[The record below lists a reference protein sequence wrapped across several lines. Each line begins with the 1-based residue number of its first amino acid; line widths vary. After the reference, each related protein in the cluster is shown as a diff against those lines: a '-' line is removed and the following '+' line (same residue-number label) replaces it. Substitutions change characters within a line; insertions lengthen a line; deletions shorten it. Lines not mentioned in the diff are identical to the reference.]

1 MKPNTRNEG
10 KSSRPR
16 RPSAGSGGWA
26 SRGRP
31 EFRLNPKRQA
41 FFILLAVV
49 GIAIG
54 YGLGLLSKESSQP
67 AGKTETA
74 DRVVLHEPQQDLPSG
89 QNPAIVRPY
98 EEPLPKDIIENP
110 VDPGDLM
117 ALPTLKVTV
126 ETPGTAEPTP
136 QPVTKTLT
144 VPDKEQTKESEPANK
159 PFEQAD
165 PLPAKPGN
173 KPETGIEQLAQAVP
187 MPGAITKPIA
197 KIAIIIDDLGID
209 TPRTARAIKLKGP
222 LTLSFLTYA
231 SRLKKQTKAARDAG
245 HELWMHIPMEPGSP
259 DIDPGPNVLLTG
271 LPKEELR
278 ASIQWNLKQFSG
290 HVGINNHMG
299 SRFTADLEGI
309 RVVMEELKKRDLMFL
324 DSITSGR
331 SVARKAAREAG
342 VPFIGRN
349 IFIDHLDDF
358 MEIKKRL
365 AEVERLA
372 RKSGYAVAIGHP
384 REKTLR
390 VIGPWLDTVESKG
403 FRLVPLSALIKK
415 P

>member
-1 MKPNTRNEG
+1 MKPSKQNKRG
-10 KSSRPR
+10 
-16 RPSAGSGGWA
+16 A

-31 EFRLNPKRQA
+31 EFRLNPKRQV
-41 FFILLAVV
+41 FFVLLAVA

-54 YGLGLLSKESSQP
+54 YGLGLLSKDSSQP
-67 AGKTETA
+67 PATENEQP
-74 DRVVLHEPQQDLPSG
+74 V
-89 QNPAIVRPY
+89 AIKKSLDNVRAY
-98 EEPLPKDIIENP
+98 EEPLAKDIIENP
-110 VDPGDLM
+110 ADPGDLM

-126 ETPGTAEPTP
+126 ETQGTAKPAPEP
-136 QPVTKTLT
+136 VEKS
-144 VPDKEQTKESEPANK
+144 VPEPAIEPETENK
-159 PFEQAD
+159 PNE
-165 PLPAKPGN
+165 K
-173 KPETGIEQLAQAVP
+173 EEQLAVAVP
-187 MPGAITKPIA
+187 ASSLGAISKPTP
-197 KIAIIIDDLGID
+197 KIAIVIDDLGID
-209 TPRTARAIKLKGP
+209 IPRTARAIKLKGP
-222 LTLSFLTYA
+222 LTLSFMTYA
-231 SRLKKQTKAARDAG
+231 TKLDKQTKAARNAG

-278 ASIQWNLKQFSG
+278 ASIFWHLNQFSG

-299 SRFTADLEGI
+299 SRFTADLEGL

-331 SVARKAAREAG
+331 SVARRAAREAG

-349 IFIDHLDDF
+349 IFIDHLDESP
-358 MEIKKRL
+358 EIQKRL
-365 AEVERLA
+365 AEVEQFA

-390 VIGPWLDTVESKG
+390 VIGPWLDTIESKG

>member
-1 MKPNTRNEG
+1 MNPNARNKRKTSGFGRDSAESGEG
-10 KSSRPR
+10 SSRKP
-16 RPSAGSGGWA
+16 
-26 SRGRP
+26 P
-31 EFRLNPKRQA
+31 EFRLNPMRQA
-41 FFILLAVV
+41 FFVLLAVI

-54 YGLGLLSKESSQP
+54 YGLGLLSKESSQKSEKMEP
-67 AGKTETA
+67 AG
-74 DRVVLHEPQQDLPSG
+74 RVVLQEPRQESPPG
-89 QNPAIVRPY
+89 QSPAIVRAY

-110 VDPGDLM
+110 VDPGNLM

-126 ETPGTAEPTP
+126 ETPGTAEPAS
-136 QPVTKTLT
+136 QPVMKTVLE
-144 VPDKEQTKESEPANK
+144 PDKETANKSEPENK
-159 PFEQAD
+159 TPTQAD
-165 PLPAKPGN
+165 PLPEKPEN
-173 KPETGIEQLAQAVP
+173 KPEAKVEQLAQA
-187 MPGAITKPIA
+187 MPIPRDVTKTIG
-197 KIAIIIDDLGID
+197 KIAIVIDDLGLD

-231 SRLKKQTKAARDAG
+231 SGLEKQTKAARDAG

-309 RVVMEELKKRDLMFL
+309 RVVMEELKKRDLLFL

-331 SVARKAAREAG
+331 SVARRAAREAG
-342 VPFIGRN
+342 VPYIGRN
-349 IFIDHLDDF
+349 IFIDHLDDTA
-358 MEIKKRL
+358 EIQKRL

-403 FRLVPLSALIKK
+403 FRLVPLSALIKR

>member
-1 MKPNTRNEG
+1 MKPETQSKHMPPPKRL
-10 KSSRPR
+10 K
-16 RPSAGSGGWA
+16 
-26 SRGRP
+26 
-31 EFRLNPKRQA
+31 FRLNPKRQV
-41 FFILLAVV
+41 FFVLLAVA

-54 YGLGLLSKESSQP
+54 YALGLVSKESSKP
-67 AGKTETA
+67 VE
-74 DRVVLHEPQQDLPSG
+74 
-89 QNPAIVRPY
+89 IVRNQPIANIDSAGQVVGRKPSPEKSPAKVRAY
-98 EEPLPKDIIENP
+98 EEPLAKNIIENQA
-110 VDPGDLM
+110 DPGNLM

-126 ETPGTAEPTP
+126 EKPRMAEPAP
-136 QPVTKTLT
+136 QPVAKIAQE
-144 VPDKEQTKESEPANK
+144 PDKEPIKKLEPES
-159 PFEQAD
+159 
-165 PLPAKPGN
+165 
-173 KPETGIEQLAQAVP
+173 KPETVIEKPALAVP
-187 MPGAITKPIA
+187 VPIPGAVSKPMP
-197 KIAIIIDDLGID
+197 KIAIVIDDLGID
-209 TPRTARAIKLKGP
+209 ISRTARTIKLKGP
-222 LTLSFLTYA
+222 LTLSFMTYA
-231 SRLKKQTKAARDAG
+231 SGLPKQTKAARNAG

-278 ASIQWNLKQFSG
+278 ASIQWNLNQFSG

-299 SRFTADLEGI
+299 SRFTANLEGI
-309 RVVMEELKKRDLMFL
+309 RLVMEELKKRDLMFL

-331 SVARKAAREAG
+331 SVAQRAAREAG

-349 IFIDHLDDF
+349 IFIDHLDETP
-358 MEIKKRL
+358 EIIKRL

-390 VIGPWLDTVESKG
+390 VIGPWLDTIESKD